1 MHRYLPPQLGLG
13 ERMAHPPT
21 FSLLLWVASLGQGS
35 QIELHSSEQW
45 FSNYSAEL
53 SKFLRTVQGLLN
65 KWSIYY
71 QTKKIQTA
79 QVCITSNNF
88 FNIRVLYKISYE
100 KCLTITALDLF
111 HIPLAFLPSLLHFS
125 LIAKREKGLLSL
137 KEPWASTACT
147 YWFALKMSF
156 LSWLRSWGIVALLL
170 ADPVLPSSIRLDIW
184 SSDFLNLDWLV
195 ASILHPCS
203 YLGNH
208 LSTM

>member
-1 MHRYLPPQLGLG
+1 MHSYLPPQLGLG

-65 KWSIYY
+65 EWSIYY

-88 FNIRVLYKISYE
+88 LILEFYIRFLMKNVWL
-100 KCLTITALDLF
+100 TALDLF

-147 YWFALKMSF
+147 YWLAFKMSF

-195 ASILHPCS
+195 VSILHPCS